1 MMRDSIWLVT
11 TVGGISE
18 PLPTMTARMH
28 RILSGCARTCDG
40 TMVEAHAEAGRNG
53 AGLPG
58 GRPHALSDPRR
69 AIGGG
74 VLLPEGLHPRLN
86 ERGRRVP
93 PGIRQPPR
101 VGLRGDRR
109 VARPAGDERPLP
121 GEPGPALLAGG
132 RSRGANHP
140 CVRRA
145 VADRRPDA
153 ARHLR
158 HRAEPQGPSRL
169 PQRARHGRPLGG
181 GVQGPRRAGPLRLSA
196 ERRAG
201 AMPPSLSVVIPMCNE
216 EAYVERSVAAARAAL
231 EEMGGD
237 WEIVIVD
244 DASTDGTGARADR
257 LAAADPRVR
266 VIHNPVNRRLGGTLR
281 AGYAAATKDLV
292 FYTDADLPVDLGQL
306 PRAVRLLEYQQA
318 DLLAGYRFD
327 RTSEGLQRALYTIGY
342 HVLIRLL
349 FGLRIRDVNFAFK
362 LFRRSLLQ
370 RIELKSEG
378 SFIDAELLLRAR
390 QAGAVM
396 IQLGL
401 DYFPRTRGPSKLS
414 SLGVIA
420 AILREMAEQWRELR

>member
-1 MMRDSIWLVT
+1 
-11 TVGGISE
+11 
-18 PLPTMTARMH
+18 
-28 RILSGCARTCDG
+28 
-40 TMVEAHAEAGRNG
+40 
-53 AGLPG
+53 
-58 GRPHALSDPRR
+58 
-69 AIGGG
+69 
-74 VLLPEGLHPRLN
+74 
-86 ERGRRVP
+86 
-93 PGIRQPPR
+93 
-101 VGLRGDRR
+101 
-109 VARPAGDERPLP
+109 
-121 GEPGPALLAGG
+121 
-132 RSRGANHP
+132 
-140 CVRRA
+140 
-145 VADRRPDA
+145 
-153 ARHLR
+153 
-158 HRAEPQGPSRL
+158 
-169 PQRARHGRPLGG
+169 
-181 GVQGPRRAGPLRLSA
+181 
-196 ERRAG
+196 
-201 AMPPSLSVVIPMCNE
+201 MPPSLSVVIPMYNE

-401 DYFPRTRGPSKLS
+401 DYFPGTRGPSKLS

-420 AILREMAEQWRELR
+420 AILREMAGQWRELR

>member
-1 MMRDSIWLVT
+1 
-11 TVGGISE
+11 
-18 PLPTMTARMH
+18 
-28 RILSGCARTCDG
+28 
-40 TMVEAHAEAGRNG
+40 
-53 AGLPG
+53 
-58 GRPHALSDPRR
+58 
-69 AIGGG
+69 
-74 VLLPEGLHPRLN
+74 
-86 ERGRRVP
+86 
-93 PGIRQPPR
+93 
-101 VGLRGDRR
+101 
-109 VARPAGDERPLP
+109 
-121 GEPGPALLAGG
+121 
-132 RSRGANHP
+132 
-140 CVRRA
+140 
-145 VADRRPDA
+145 
-153 ARHLR
+153 
-158 HRAEPQGPSRL
+158 
-169 PQRARHGRPLGG
+169 
-181 GVQGPRRAGPLRLSA
+181 
-196 ERRAG
+196 
-201 AMPPSLSVVIPMCNE
+201 MPPSVSVVIPMYNE
-216 EAYVERSVAAARAAL
+216 EAYVERSVAAARTVL

-244 DASTDGTGARADR
+244 DASTDGTGPRADA
-257 LAAADPRVR
+257 LAAADARVR

-327 RTSEGLQRALYTIGY
+327 RTSEGLHRALYTIGY

-420 AILREMAEQWRELR
+420 AILREMAGQWRELR